1 MSAAVGRRR
10 PFGVSVLVFFVWLQA
25 ILGIVGGVVLL
36 IVHNDSDVLS
46 HTTLTGDELLGVA
59 IAAIVIGL
67 ITAMVA
73 SALGRGSNFARWL
86 IAILNFFHLTGGIY
100 AVANADGAGGASG
113 GIGSIVI
120 ALIVLYILFFE
131 RGSREYFAGR

>member
-1 MSAAVGRRR
+1 MSQRR

-25 ILGIVGGVVLL
+25 IFGIVGGALLL
-36 IVHNDSDVLS
+36 IFRDESDVLS
-46 HTTLTGDELLGVA
+46 HTSLTSDELLTVA
-59 IAAIVIGL
+59 IIAIVVGV

-73 SALGRGSNFARWL
+73 SSLGRGSNFARWL
-86 IAILNFFHLTGGIY
+86 VAILNLFHLAGGIY
-100 AVANADGAGGASG
+100 EVSNADGGGGDAG

-131 RGSREYFAGR
+131 RGSREFFGGR